1 MSNGKNLNR
10 SWRVILSGQAK
21 KQLKRVPFKDKERIS
36 QVLDAL
42 GNDPWS
48 GDVDKLGGDDISW
61 RRRVGNYRIIF
72 DILFTERAVFIYE
85 IKRRT
90 SSTY

>member
-10 SWRVILSGQAK
+10 SWRVILVDKAK
-21 KQLKRVPFKDKERIS
+21 KQLRRIPAKDREKIS
-36 QVLDAL
+36 RAL
-42 GNDPWS
+42 GAIEDDPWS
-48 GDVDKLGGDDISW
+48 GDIDKLGGDEISW
-61 RRRVGNYRIIF
+61 RRRVGNYRIIL
-72 DILFTERAVFIYE
+72 DILSAERAIFVYE